1 MTRSQAYRP
10 STAGFTLIEILITLV
25 IVSVAILSLGSFAVS
40 IIDSGQ
46 QSRERLSAVHLA
58 EQVLEFWQRD
68 ANDYVPALAPD
79 CALTPAA
86 SAPSYPASSTC
97 TPSTGVAI
105 SYTVVASVA
114 AAIAP
119 LPTSPNLGAYEKW
132 ASVNPTGTNPA
143 LVGVGTASPNPG
155 AFSIRNMINYNL
167 TGSPSPVVKVVTV
180 SWSHKG
186 GTTHSVYLTHLTVVQ

>member
-10 STAGFTLIEILITLV
+10 STAGFTLIEILIALV

-68 ANDYVPALAPD
+68 TNDYVPTLATD
-79 CALTPAA
+79 CALTAA
-86 SAPSYPASSTC
+86 TSAPSYPVSVTC
-97 TPSTGVAI
+97 TPATGVAI
-105 SYTVVASVA
+105 SYTVVASNTQA
-114 AAIAP
+114 SGP
-119 LPTSPNLGAYEKW
+119 LPSDLNSFQSFTSAG
-132 ASVNPTGTNPA
+132 
-143 LVGVGTASPNPG
+143 
-155 AFSIRNMINYNL
+155 L
-167 TGSPSPVVKVVTV
+167 TLTPMTKVVTV
-180 SWSHKG
+180 SWLHKG